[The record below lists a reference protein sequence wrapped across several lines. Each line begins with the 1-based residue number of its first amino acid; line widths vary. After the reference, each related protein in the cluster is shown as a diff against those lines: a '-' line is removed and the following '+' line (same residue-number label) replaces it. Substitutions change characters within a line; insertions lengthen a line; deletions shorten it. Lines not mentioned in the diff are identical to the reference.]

1 MSKVRM
7 ALRNHCRG
15 RDGFGQRFG
24 EGSCGTT
31 SMDLDEIYPVIA
43 ENGGTILV
51 RLLIEDDASSARN

>member
-1 MSKVRM
+1 MSKVRI

-15 RDGFGQRFG
+15 RGGFGQRFG

-43 ENGGTILV
+43 ENGDTILV